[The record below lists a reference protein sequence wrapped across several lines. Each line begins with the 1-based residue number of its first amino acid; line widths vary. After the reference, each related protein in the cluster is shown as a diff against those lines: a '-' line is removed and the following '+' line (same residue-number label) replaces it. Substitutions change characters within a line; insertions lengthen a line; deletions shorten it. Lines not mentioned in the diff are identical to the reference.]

1 MLVTEY
7 LDRLIFPPESRDKM
21 LAKYRANA
29 VEASLENVVA
39 LASLRAAKSRG
50 FVAEPEATDWAVYPI
65 DRLADPRPTDMLH
78 TRANA
83 SLVSA
88 SLSGRLLKATFAESI
103 SSVRV
108 ALVDYEFQLAPR
120 SAQGVLEAHVI
131 KRTVSP
137 RGFEKRP
144 AGSGAN
150 VWGSVG
156 IGDVSNDR
164 TKVIRGN
171 KVFSLIDG
179 SFVEHETGRFASNVD
194 FFFIGN
200 DLYRTVPRAF
210 ATSTFEDAE
219 RAPYLGI
226 TKFVNGKWVRVSDLI
241 LEAISANGRYA
252 VVKQLPK
259 ERDGLPTRFVV
270 KLK

>member
-1 MLVTEY
+1 
-7 LDRLIFPPESRDKM
+7 
-21 LAKYRANA
+21 
-29 VEASLENVVA
+29 
-39 LASLRAAKSRG
+39 
-50 FVAEPEATDWAVYPI
+50 
-65 DRLADPRPTDMLH
+65 
-78 TRANA
+78 
-83 SLVSA
+83 
-88 SLSGRLLKATFAESI
+88 
-103 SSVRV
+103 
-108 ALVDYEFQLAPR
+108 
-120 SAQGVLEAHVI
+120 
-131 KRTVSP
+131 
-137 RGFEKRP
+137 
-144 AGSGAN
+144 
-150 VWGSVG
+150 
-156 IGDVSNDR
+156 
-164 TKVIRGN
+164 
-171 KVFSLIDG
+171 VFSLIDG